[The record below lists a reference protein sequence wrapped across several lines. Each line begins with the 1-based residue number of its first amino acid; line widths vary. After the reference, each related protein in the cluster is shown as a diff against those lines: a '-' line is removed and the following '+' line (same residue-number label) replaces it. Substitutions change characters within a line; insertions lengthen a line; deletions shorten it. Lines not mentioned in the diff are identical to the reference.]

1 MTTDRLQSGAHG
13 AVDARGVGGA
23 GGARDVTMAIV
34 GADVLTLDPA
44 RPRAS
49 AVAVAADGTIA
60 AVGDDAEIR
69 ARCGARTELVDGAG
83 LTVTPGLV
91 DGHVHPV
98 WGAKLAR
105 GVELRDVHDVAG
117 LRDALLA
124 ERARLGP
131 QALVRGWAL
140 DYAVLHGVA
149 FPGELLAELAGGPAL
164 VSYFD
169 LHTHVA
175 TPSAIAAAGVTAP
188 IALDGNSAVAFADGR
203 PTGELIELPAYWRI
217 SDALDPLGP
226 DELRA
231 NVRAHL
237 RRFNA
242 LGLTGGHAMD
252 GDLAAYA
259 LLDELEA
266 AGDLTLR
273 LVVPLL
279 LLPETGD
286 DGVEELLR
294 HRDDRGTLWRGGV
307 AKFFADGVIE
317 TGTAWLEQPDS
328 RGGGGD
334 CYWPDPRRLHDLI
347 VRFARAGF
355 QCATHAIGDRAV
367 RMTLDAYAA
376 AAAAGAPA
384 LPGGALHR
392 IEHLEVLPDALL
404 RRCAGERVVASMQ
417 PLHGQWRPGDR
428 SDEWT
433 LRLGAQRSARAWRI
447 RDVVDAGV
455 PWTLG
460 SDWPVAQVDPLLGVG
475 YARARRL
482 PGHPQMP
489 VLDPEQALS
498 PLEALAG
505 YTTRPAATVGEA
517 ARGGRVAP
525 GMRADL
531 TVLDGDPTTVEP
543 DALAELGV
551 ALTVVGGRVVH
562 RRG

>member
-1 MTTDRLQSGAHG
+1 MTEDRLQTDEKS
-13 AVDARGVGGA
+13 A
-23 GGARDVTMAIV
+23 GEATIAIV

-60 AVGDDAEIR
+60 AVGDDSEIR

-83 LTVTPGLV
+83 LTVLPGLV

-105 GVELRDVHDVAG
+105 GVELRDVHDAAG
-117 LRDALLA
+117 LRDALQA

-140 DYAVLHGVA
+140 DYAVLQGVA
-149 FPGELLAELAGGPAL
+149 FPGELLEELAGGPAL

-266 AGDLTLR
+266 AGELTLR
-273 LVVPLL
+273 LVAPLL

-286 DGVEELLR
+286 DEVEELLR

-317 TGTAWLEQPDS
+317 TGTAWLEEPDT
-328 RGGGGD
+328 RGGGND

-355 QCATHAIGDRAV
+355 QCSTHAIGDRAV
-367 RMTLDAYAA
+367 RTTLDAYAA
-376 AAAAGAPA
+376 AAADGAPT
-384 LPGGALHR
+384 LPGGARHR

-404 RRCAGERVVASMQ
+404 RRCADERVVASMQ
-417 PLHGQWRPGDR
+417 PLHGQWRAGDR

-433 LRLGAQRSARAWRI
+433 LRLGAQRTARAWRI
-447 RDVVDAGV
+447 RDAVDAGA

-460 SDWPVAQVDPLLGVG
+460 SDWPVAQVDPLHGIG

-482 PGHPQMP
+482 PGRPGMP

-498 PLEALAG
+498 PLEAVAG

-517 ARGGRVAP
+517 ALNGRVAP

-543 DALAELGV
+543 DALAEIGV

-562 RRG
+562 RRLRC